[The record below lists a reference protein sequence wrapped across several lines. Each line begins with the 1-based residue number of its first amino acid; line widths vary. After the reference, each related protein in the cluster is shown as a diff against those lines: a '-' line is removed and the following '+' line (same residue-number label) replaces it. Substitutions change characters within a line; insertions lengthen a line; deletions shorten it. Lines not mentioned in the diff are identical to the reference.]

1 MDAAILLEKARNGS
15 EYAAARCA
23 RRLDDRDP
31 EMLALLP
38 EIFNARQGAQLIGLT
53 GNPGAG
59 KSTLTNRIIR
69 SYRSMGHR
77 VAVIAVDPSSPYT
90 GGAILG
96 DRVRMQEHAGDTG
109 VFIRS
114 VATRGVLGGISH
126 STRDLVALFDHL
138 GYDRIIIETVGVG
151 QDEIDIA
158 FTVETNI
165 VVCLPGTGDG
175 VQMIKAGLLE
185 TADIF
190 VLNKADHPEAK
201 RAIAQLEKLVS
212 WSQVRTTENVV
223 WSVPVCATIATQGEG
238 VAALIAQVD
247 AHHVHRETVGN
258 AEGRTTLRRRRWT
271 EEIVLSALQARA
283 RLALDG
289 KDLNASVNPYEL
301 AQSVLEQILG
311 SSRD

>member
-1 MDAAILLEKARNGS
+1 MDAAKLLEKARNGS

-23 RRLDDRDP
+23 RKLDDRDP
-31 EMLALLP
+31 EMRALLP
-38 EIFNARQGAQLIGLT
+38 SIFNARKGAQLIGLT

-59 KSTLTNRIIR
+59 KSTLTNRIVR
-69 SYRSMGHR
+69 SYRAMGHR
-77 VAVIAVDPSSPYT
+77 VAVVAVDPSSPFT

-126 STRDLVALFDHL
+126 STRDLVALFDYL

-190 VLNKADHPEAK
+190 VLNKADHPDAQ
-201 RAIAQLEKLVS
+201 RAVSQLEKLVS
-212 WSQVRTTENVV
+212 WSQIRTGGID
-223 WSVPVCATIATQGEG
+223 WSVPVCETIATEG
-238 VAALIAQVD
+238 KGVEALITHID
-247 AHHVHRETVGN
+247 AHHSHRQSVVG
-258 AEGRTTLRRRRWT
+258 ASERDALRQRRWT
-271 EEIVLSALQARA
+271 EEIVLSELQSRARA
-283 RLALDG
+283 ALID
-289 KDLNASVNPYEL
+289 DEISTSVNPYDL
-301 AQSVLEQILG
+301 AQRVLKRILNG
-311 SSRD
+311 SD

>member
-1 MDAAILLEKARNGS
+1 VDAAKLLLKALNGS

-23 RRLDDRDP
+23 RRLDDRNP

-38 EIFNARQGAQLIGLT
+38 HIFNGRNGAQLIGLT

-59 KSTLTNRIIR
+59 KSTLTNRIVR
-69 SYRSMGHR
+69 AYRAMGHR
-77 VAVIAVDPSSPYT
+77 VAVVAVDPSSPFT

-126 STRDLVALFDHL
+126 STRDLVALFDYL

-190 VLNKADHPEAK
+190 VLNKADHPDAN
-201 RAIAQLEKLVS
+201 RAVSQLEKLVS
-212 WSQVRTTENVV
+212 WSQMKADETA
-223 WSVPVCATIATQGEG
+223 WSVPVCQTIAIEG
-238 VAALIAQVD
+238 TGVDALISQVD
-247 AHHVHRETVGN
+247 AHHAYREAVTDSE
-258 AEGRTTLRRRRWT
+258 ARADLRRRRWT
-271 EEIVLSALQARA
+271 EEIVLSELQARA
-283 RLALDG
+283 RAALSQAVVDQS
-289 KDLNASVNPYEL
+289 ANPYEL
-301 AQSVLEQILG
+301 AQRVLREVLG
-311 SSRD
+311 SSD

>member
-1 MDAAILLEKARNGS
+1 MDAAKLLEKARNGS

-23 RRLDDRDP
+23 RKLDDRDP
-31 EMLALLP
+31 EMRALLP
-38 EIFNARQGAQLIGLT
+38 GIFNARKGAQLIGLT

-59 KSTLTNRIIR
+59 KSTLTNRIVR
-69 SYRSMGHR
+69 SYRAMGHR
-77 VAVIAVDPSSPYT
+77 VAVVAVDPSSPFT

-126 STRDLVALFDHL
+126 STRDLVALFDYL

-190 VLNKADHPEAK
+190 VLNKADHPDAQ
-201 RAIAQLEKLVS
+201 RAVSQLEKLVS
-212 WSQVRTTENVV
+212 WSQMRTGGID
-223 WSVPVCATIATQGEG
+223 WSVPVCETIATEG
-238 VAALIAQVD
+238 KGVEALITHID
-247 AHHVHRETVGN
+247 AHHSHRQSVVG
-258 AEGRTTLRRRRWT
+258 ASERDALRQRRWT
-271 EEIVLSALQARA
+271 EEIVLSELQSRARA
-283 RLALDG
+283 ALID
-289 KDLNASVNPYEL
+289 DEISTSVNPYDL
-301 AQSVLEQILG
+301 AQRVLKRILNG
-311 SSRD
+311 SD

>member
-1 MDAAILLEKARNGS
+1 VNATLLLEKARNGS

-38 EIFNARQGAQLIGLT
+38 DIFNARRGAQLIGLT

-59 KSTLTNRIIR
+59 KSTLTNRIVTA
-69 SYRSMGHR
+69 YRSMGHR
-77 VAVIAVDPSSPYT
+77 VAVVAVDPSSPFT

-96 DRVRMQEHAGDTG
+96 DRVRMQEHAGDKG

-190 VLNKADHPEAK
+190 VLNKADHPDSA

-212 WSQVRTTENVV
+212 WSQHGSQDQAV
-223 WSVPVCATIATQGEG
+223 WSVPVCPTIATQGDG
-238 VAALIAQVD
+238 VAALIHQVD
-247 AHHVHRETVGN
+247 AHHAYRETVDDV
-258 AEGRTTLRRRRWT
+258 EGRVILRRRRWT
-271 EEIVLSALQARA
+271 EEIVLSELQSRARA
-283 RLALDG
+283 ALDG
-289 KDLNASVNPYEL
+289 KELDASVNPYEM
-301 AQSVLEQILG
+301 AQTVLKRILG
-311 SSRD
+311 S